1 MKGNDLDQFID
12 DLYSMGGPE
21 KEFIYKG
28 NSYFLESANI
38 GNNTIEMVVFQC
50 FGKGEYIFR
59 CTGKDFAECARQ
71 FEKAIRKRN
80 TFCYETLRRTL
91 HIKCDL

>member
-1 MKGNDLDQFID
+1 MKGNDLNQFID

-71 FEKAIRKRN
+71 FEKARIFDGKMI
-80 TFCYETLRRTL
+80 YEVENE
-91 HIKCDL
+91 IEVVYG

>member
-1 MKGNDLDQFID
+1 MKGNDLNQFID

-38 GNNTIEMVVFQC
+38 GNNTIEMVVH
-50 FGKGEYIFR
+50 R
-59 CTGKDFAECARQ
+59 
-71 FEKAIRKRN
+71 
-80 TFCYETLRRTL
+80 LRSCHR
-91 HIKCDL
+91 H